1 MKKNVLAIIKI
12 QTILQQKNKKII
24 IILFIILITSILKF
38 KEEIIKKK
46 KYDLSE
52 LNKNYIEIQ
61 KNLNLKFNNKLKNK
75 IRIAIYTFSLKD
87 GGLQKLT
94 SLIIKYFYKIKIY
107 ELYLFT
113 KQPKDSNE
121 YIIPEN
127 IPRTFINNPRTQNLI
142 NQTYKNKIDILI
154 YNFYDVMEIKL
165 LNKLKNIKI
174 IFYIH
179 QCFLYWIYFN
189 FFHFKALYKAYQN
202 SKYVISIIPFENDYL
217 FRKWNISSI
226 LLYNF
231 ISYEFNSVNPSNLT
245 SKNILM
251 IGRGYDNF
259 KRFELGIKAMKNII
273 QEIPNCEMKIISI
286 FVFNLQKLINQLN
299 LTNNINFVGYSSKPE
314 LHFNNASLHIFPS
327 ISESFGMVLCETKI
341 YGIPNIVLGIDY
353 IAAIQG
359 GTIIIYDDKPES
371 IAKEAIKILKNDKYR
386 KELGKEARDSMK
398 KFNNE
403 LILQKWNK
411 IILSIYNGDYY
422 YQKLRKQ
429 DKKIPQGNT

>member
-1 MKKNVLAIIKI
+1 M
-12 QTILQQKNKKII
+12 
-24 IILFIILITSILKF
+24 
-38 KEEIIKKK
+38 
-46 KYDLSE
+46 
-52 LNKNYIEIQ
+52 NKNYIEIQ

-226 LLYNF
+226 LMYNF

-259 KRFELGIKAMKNII
+259 KRFELGIKAMKNIL

-286 FVFNLQKLINQLN
+286 FV
-299 LTNNINFVGYSSKPE
+299 
-314 LHFNNASLHIFPS
+314 
-327 ISESFGMVLCETKI
+327 
-341 YGIPNIVLGIDY
+341 
-353 IAAIQG
+353 
-359 GTIIIYDDKPES
+359 
-371 IAKEAIKILKNDKYR
+371 
-386 KELGKEARDSMK
+386 
-398 KFNNE
+398 
-403 LILQKWNK
+403 
-411 IILSIYNGDYY
+411 
-422 YQKLRKQ
+422 
-429 DKKIPQGNT
+429 